1 MISITKII
9 GATFSLLMA
18 YSTFLNY
25 KKKEFT
31 RTQFLFWE
39 AVWIFMLLVVFF
51 TNIATEAVKTIG
63 FIRVMDFLTVAGF
76 IVVILLSFYN
86 YSSLNK
92 IKNQLEK
99 SVRKEALKNIK
110 K

>member
-9 GATFSLLMA
+9 GAAFSLLMA

-25 KKKEFT
+25 KKKEFSK
-31 RTQFLFWE
+31 TQFLFWG
-39 AVWIFMLLVVFF
+39 AVWVFMLLVVFF
-51 TNIATEAVKTIG
+51 TNVATEAVKTMG
-63 FIRVMDFLTVAGF
+63 FMRVMDFLTVAGF
-76 IVVILLSFYN
+76 IVVILLSFHN

-92 IKNQLEK
+92 IKKQLEK

>member
-1 MISITKII
+1 MISFLKII
-9 GATFSLLMA
+9 GASFGFLMA

-25 KKKEFT
+25 KKKSLS
-31 RTQFLFWE
+31 RIQFLFWE
-39 AVWIFMLLVVFF
+39 IVWVSILFVVFF

-76 IVVILLSFYN
+76 IVVILLSFHN

-99 SVRKEALKNIK
+99 SVRKQALTELK

>member
-9 GATFSLLMA
+9 GIAFSLLMA

-25 KKKEFT
+25 KKKEFN
-31 RTQFLFWE
+31 RIQFLFWE
-39 AVWIFMLLVVFF
+39 AVWIFMLFVVFF
-51 TNIATEAVKTIG
+51 TNVATEAVKTIG

-99 SVRKEALKNIK
+99 SVRREALKNIK
-110 K
+110 